1 MYMHIYLIH
10 TRSFVFFSNE
20 EGGILPPP
28 KKKSPPIATSLKLL
42 NGGMGGGLL
51 RSFLLCKYKSHY
63 QLHQFSYNSIWPVY
77 DLFQFP
83 LIIIFKRTIH
93 CFLKYILFA
102 CEQSGFIHTS
112 IGKTSKIWLLFINLN
127 LCCKIPALP
136 TKQKNL

>member
-10 TRSFVFFSNE
+10 TRSFVFFFKW
-20 EGGILPPP
+20 GGGHFTPPPP

-77 DLFQFP
+77 NLFQFP
-83 LIIIFKRTIH
+83 LIIIFKRAIH

-112 IGKTSKIWLLFINLN
+112 IGKCFKQNLQD
-127 LCCKIPALP
+127 LI
-136 TKQKNL
+136 TFY